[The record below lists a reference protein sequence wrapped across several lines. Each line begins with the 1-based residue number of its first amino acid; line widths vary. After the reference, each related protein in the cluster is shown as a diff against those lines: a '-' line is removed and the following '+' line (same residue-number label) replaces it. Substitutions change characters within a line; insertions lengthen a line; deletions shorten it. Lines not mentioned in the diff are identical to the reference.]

1 MSHKRSAD
9 AAGMGSGS
17 STAAAADVAG
27 NAGSSKAATIAGTN
41 LPAAGV
47 PVSKERNAPLN
58 KRSKVLDSLLD
69 DLDDEDED
77 EDEDEDQAG

>member
-17 STAAAADVAG
+17 STAAADVTG
-27 NAGSSKAATIAGTN
+27 NAGSSKAATIVGTN
-41 LPAAGV
+41 LPVAAI
-47 PVSKERNAPLN
+47 PVSKERNVPLN